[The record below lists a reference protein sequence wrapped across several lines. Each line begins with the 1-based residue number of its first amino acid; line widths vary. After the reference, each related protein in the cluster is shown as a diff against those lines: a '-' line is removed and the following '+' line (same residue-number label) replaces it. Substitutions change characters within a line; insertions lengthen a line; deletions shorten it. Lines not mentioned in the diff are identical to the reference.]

1 MRYAMIEGYK
11 YPYRIGENGVVEC
24 GKTGQWIPL
33 VPTISHSKR
42 ARVKL
47 RLPDGKQ
54 KYFAVS
60 HLMADAFMGGVPEG
74 HGVFHKDP
82 FKLDNELENLEILP
96 LKHGGGAKSCKSVF
110 KIDPL
115 GNVVEIYRSAKE
127 AAKKNH
133 MSVSAM
139 YERCQGKIKDPARLD
154 GYTYQYEDLRQG
166 KPRKVPK
173 YTKT

>member
-1 MRYAMIEGYK
+1 MIEGYK
-11 YPYRIGENGVVEC
+11 WPYRISEAGVVEC
-24 GKTGQWIPL
+24 GRTGAWVPL

-42 ARVKL
+42 ARVSL
-47 RLPDGKQ
+47 RLPDGKA

-74 HGVFHKDP
+74 YGVFHKNP

-96 LKHGGGAKSCKSVF
+96 LKHGGGDKSSKSVF

-127 AAKKNH
+127 AAAKNH

-154 GYTYQYEDLRQG
+154 GYTYQYEDRFRG
-166 KPRKVPK
+166 KPRSGLK